1 MALDAAATMS
11 IVLLVVAVGM
21 AATAKASSFLKKS

>member
-1 MALDAAATMS
+1 MALDAATMS
-11 IVLLVVAVGM
+11 IVLVVVAGGM